1 MLESTAR
8 DSGPFRPGNDTLIY
22 FTTWRTGL
30 QIWRAT
36 RLDSGH
42 SWSTPSV
49 VSELSGPKRRG
60 ITMDFSRL
68 ASRWPEP
75 AYRSCGGPPLT
86 HEVFAARRFV
96 RVDRFRARHV
106 LSLVRNFSV
115 IALACVAGWACTGS
129 IGTRDPGSS
138 DPGSSSPVA
147 GGAAGPGSGA
157 ASSPTAGSGAG
168 AVAGMVYGP
177 SSGRR
182 LTREEYLNT
191 IGDVFGSAAA
201 AQAAGTATVLD
212 GPPPVLA
219 LLNDI
224 AARTI
229 QDQFVKEYSD
239 VATAVATNVPWT
251 QLASYT
257 SCTTNLSSTCQNDFI
272 NKLGRLMYRRPLTP
286 GEVANLAS
294 VYTGTAANPGPNDP
308 LSNDPTPF
316 QTGSRL
322 VVQAML
328 MSPNFLYQLETQQGP
343 NPAPPTPYEVA
354 TRLSMLLWKAGPD
367 AALLDAVA
375 TGKMASSAGISAQ
388 MTTMLADPRARRGA
402 REFADDWLGVYSVP
416 ARTQIPSA
424 NLTGT
429 VLADM
434 RTETLRFFERLAFDD
449 KADLMQLFLD
459 KKTEISPEL
468 AKLYGLTPMGTTP
481 TAVYDL
487 SANPNRIGLLTQ
499 GATLGVRAGPAAASI
514 AQRGHWVMN
523 THLCGD
529 LGPIDPAAADAAN
542 KAMAMLPPTAS
553 ERAFFALHE
562 TLGPTCAACHTQMDA
577 MGFPFLTYDV
587 AGAYVT
593 KDVNGNV
600 LDPSGTLNLDGTA
613 HPYKNVAEFAAVFA
627 KSPTVEKCVVHKYV
641 QYFLGRN
648 PTAPEDVAL
657 ADSVDTA
664 FHQQGRQFLQLVN
677 LVVAS
682 PALTAPARDMFP

>member
-1 MLESTAR
+1 M
-8 DSGPFRPGNDTLIY
+8 PGTI
-22 FTTWRTGL
+22 
-30 QIWRAT
+30 
-36 RLDSGH
+36 
-42 SWSTPSV
+42 
-49 VSELSGPKRRG
+49 
-60 ITMDFSRL
+60 
-68 ASRWPEP
+68 
-75 AYRSCGGPPLT
+75 
-86 HEVFAARRFV
+86 
-96 RVDRFRARHV
+96 
-106 LSLVRNFSV
+106 
-115 IALACVAGWACTGS
+115 
-129 IGTRDPGSS
+129 
-138 DPGSSSPVA
+138 
-147 GGAAGPGSGA
+147 
-157 ASSPTAGSGAG
+157 
-168 AVAGMVYGP
+168 YGP
-177 SSGRR
+177 TSGRR

-191 IGDVFGSAAA
+191 IGDIFGSAAA
-201 AQAAGTATVLD
+201 TQAAGIATALD

-229 QDQFVKEYSD
+229 QDQFVAEYSD

-251 QLASYT
+251 QLAAYT
-257 SCTTNLSSTCQNDFI
+257 SCTTNLSTTCQNDFI
-272 NKLGRLMYRRPLTP
+272 SKLGRLMYRRPLTSA
-286 GEVANLAS
+286 EVTNLAS

-308 LSNDPTPF
+308 LSKDPTPF
-316 QTGSRL
+316 ETGSRL

-343 NPAPPTPYEVA
+343 NPAPPTTYEVA

-367 AALLDAVA
+367 AALLDAA
-375 TGKMASSAGISAQ
+375 AAGKMGSPAGIGAQ

-416 ARTQIPSA
+416 ARTQLPSA

-487 SANPNRIGLLTQ
+487 SANPNRVGLLTQ
-499 GATLGVRAGPAAASI
+499 AATLGVRAGPAAASI

-523 THLCGD
+523 NLLCAD
-529 LGPIDPAAADAAN
+529 LGPIDPAAQAAAN

-562 TLGPTCAACHTQMDA
+562 TLGPSCAGCHTTMDA

-593 KDVNGNV
+593 HDGYGNV
-600 LDPSGTLNLDGTA
+600 LDPSGTLKLDGTA
-613 HPYKNVAEFAAVFA
+613 QPYKNVAEFAAVLA
-627 KSPTVEKCVVHKYV
+627 KSPTVEKCLVHKYV

-648 PTAPEDVAL
+648 PTAREDL
-657 ADSVDTA
+657 AQVDSVDTA
-664 FHQQGRQFLQLVN
+664 FHQQGRQFSQLVN

>member
-1 MLESTAR
+1 MIF
-8 DSGPFRPGNDTLIY
+8 GPT
-22 FTTWRTGL
+22 
-30 QIWRAT
+30 
-36 RLDSGH
+36 
-42 SWSTPSV
+42 
-49 VSELSGPKRRG
+49 
-60 ITMDFSRL
+60 
-68 ASRWPEP
+68 
-75 AYRSCGGPPLT
+75 
-86 HEVFAARRFV
+86 
-96 RVDRFRARHV
+96 
-106 LSLVRNFSV
+106 
-115 IALACVAGWACTGS
+115 
-129 IGTRDPGSS
+129 
-138 DPGSSSPVA
+138 
-147 GGAAGPGSGA
+147 
-157 ASSPTAGSGAG
+157 
-168 AVAGMVYGP
+168 
-177 SSGRR
+177 SGRR

-201 AQAAGTATVLD
+201 TEAAGIATALD

-219 LLNDI
+219 FLNDF

-229 QDQFVKEYSD
+229 QDQFVTEYSD

-257 SCTTNLSSTCQNDFI
+257 SCTTNLSTTCQNDFI

-286 GEVANLAS
+286 AEVTNLSA
-294 VYTGTAANPGPNDP
+294 VYTGTADNPGPNDP
-308 LSNDPTPF
+308 LSKDPTPF

-343 NPAPPTPYEVA
+343 NPGPPTPYEVA

-367 AALLDAVA
+367 AALLDAA
-375 TGKMASSAGISAQ
+375 AAEKMASPTGISAQ

-416 ARTQIPSA
+416 ARTQLPSA
-424 NLTGT
+424 SLTGT

-434 RTETLRFFERLAFDD
+434 RTETLRFFERLAFED
-449 KADLMQLFLD
+449 KADLMQVFLD

-468 AKLYGLTPMGTTP
+468 AKLYGLTPIGTTP

-487 SANPNRIGLLTQ
+487 SANPNRVGLLTQ

-523 THLCGD
+523 TLLCED
-529 LGPIDPAAADAAN
+529 VGPIDPAAAAAAN
-542 KAMAMLPPTAS
+542 KAMAMLPPTAP

-562 TLGPTCAACHTQMDA
+562 TLGPSCGACHKQMDA

-600 LDPSGTLNLDGTA
+600 LDPSGTLDLDGTA
-613 HPYKNVAEFAAVFA
+613 QPYKDVADFAALLA
-627 KSPTVEKCVVHKYV
+627 KSPTVEKCLVRKYV

-648 PTAPEDVAL
+648 LTAPEDVAQV
-657 ADSVDTA
+657 DSVYTA
-664 FHQQGRQFLQLVN
+664 FHQQGRQFSQLVS